1 MIPRR
6 RLLATTLPDLQREV
20 AALLRP
26 GVPRP

>member
-6 RLLATTLPDLQREV
+6 QLLATTLPDLRREV